1 MRLFSC
7 TFDSPTSLPATP
19 CMQTP
24 PSSLL
29 ETVLRGLESAALK
42 SCIPRIELHVD
53 QGQESENACQYR
65 AMACFILQGSKRVSL
80 GHQVLRY
87 EAGHYL
93 VSALD
98 LPLMGQVYGD
108 ERRRP
113 YVALTLVL
121 DPVLLNELVLSMPAG
136 QDDGE
141 GSEPGL
147 STAPMTSE
155 LEDVLARALLLM
167 SRPQDIPVLAP
178 LVERELLYRLLSGPH
193 AKLLRQIA
201 SAKGPLPKVR
211 KAIGWIGQ
219 NFDRPFKVDDVGTAC
234 GMSRAS
240 LNRSFRDITGLSPLQ
255 YQKQLRLL
263 EARRLLLGGEH
274 NVSGAAFAVGYE
286 SSSQFSRD
294 YLRQFKTSPSRDL
307 RLHARSAATAATD
320 HV

>member
-1 MRLFSC
+1 MDIL
-7 TFDSPTSLPATP
+7 
-19 CMQTP
+19 

-29 ETVLRGLESAALK
+29 ETALRNIQTGTVTSG
-42 SCIPRIELHVD
+42 IPRIELHVD
-53 QGQESENACQYR
+53 QGQAGENACQYR
-65 AMACFILQGSKRVSL
+65 AMACFILQGSKRVAF
-80 GHQVLRY
+80 GDQVLRY

-108 ERRRP
+108 ARQRP

-121 DPVLLNELVLSMPAG
+121 DPVLLNELILSMPIAG
-136 QDDGE
+136 DGE
-141 GSEPGL
+141 GSELGL
-147 STAPMTSE
+147 STAPMTRE
-155 LEDVLARALLLM
+155 LEDVLARALVLM
-167 SRPQDIPVLAP
+167 DRPGDIPILGP
-178 LVERELLYRLLSGPH
+178 LVERELLYRLLSGAH
-193 AKLLRQIA
+193 GKLLRQIA

-219 NFDRPFKVDDVGTAC
+219 NFDRPIKVEDVGAAC

-240 LNRSFRDITGLSPLQ
+240 LNRSFREITGLSPLQ

-263 EARRLLLGGEH
+263 EARRLMIGGEH

-294 YLRQFKTSPSRDL
+294 YLRHFEVSPSQDL
-307 RLHARSAATAATD
+307 RRTMDARSGA
-320 HV
+320 